1 MGDRVGH
8 WTIISSIP
16 IIKGL
21 HRYWLC
27 RCDCGTER
35 EVRGCRLQHKLTK
48 SCGCTKKV
56 NYVGKSFG
64 FLTVKK
70 EIRTKGK
77 ETRCI
82 CVCKCGNEI
91 EVGSGSL
98 VSGNTKSCGCL
109 STQTK
114 TTHGMYG
121 TRFYNIWKGIKQRC
135 YDIGETYYLHY
146 GGRGIT
152 TCERWK
158 KFENFRDDMYDS
170 YLNHIEKFGE
180 KQTTIDRID
189 VDGNYEP
196 ENCKWSTLKEQN
208 NNKRTNINLTY
219 NGESHSLIEWS
230 YILGICKATL
240 SSRLYR
246 GWSTEKT
253 LSTPLDCNYKKECRT
268 NREEYIYEKQT
279 KI

>member
-35 EVRGCRLQHKLTK
+35 EVRGYRLQHKLAK
-48 SCGCTKKV
+48 SCGCAQRV

-91 EVGSGSL
+91 EVVSGSL
-98 VSGNTKSCGCL
+98 ISGNTKSCGCL
-109 STQTK
+109 STQNK

-135 YDIGETYYLHY
+135 YDIGGTYYLHY
-146 GGRGIT
+146 GGRGII

-158 KFENFRDDMYDS
+158 KFENFRDDVYES
-170 YLNHIEKFGE
+170 YQEHVKEFGE

-189 VDGNYEP
+189 VNGNCELS
-196 ENCKWSTLKEQN
+196 NCKWSTLKEQN
-208 NNKRTNINLTY
+208 NNKRININLTY
-219 NGESHSLIEWS
+219 NGQSHSLIEWS
-230 YILGICKATL
+230 YILGIRKSTL

-253 LSTPLDCNYKKECRT
+253 LSTPLDCNYKKECRKDMG
-268 NREEYIYEKQT
+268 EYKYEN
-279 KI
+279 

>member
-1 MGDRVGH
+1 M
-8 WTIISSIP
+8 
-16 IIKGL
+16 
-21 HRYWLC
+21 
-27 RCDCGTER
+27 
-35 EVRGCRLQHKLTK
+35 RGCRLQHKLTK

-98 VSGNTKSCGCL
+98 ISGNTKSCGCL
-109 STQTK
+109 STQNK

-121 TRFYNIWKGIKQRC
+121 TRFYNIWKDIKQRC
-135 YDIGETYYLHY
+135 YDIGGTYYLHY

-158 KFENFRDDMYDS
+158 KFENFRDDMNES
-170 YLNHIEKFGE
+170 YQEHVKEFGE

-189 VDGNYEP
+189 VNGNYELS
-196 ENCKWSTLKEQN
+196 NCKWATLKEQN
-208 NNKRTNINLTY
+208 NNKRININLTY

-230 YILGICKATL
+230 YILGIRKSTL